1 MNILLE
7 LFHKCGRESN
17 AYFGEFIEFYY
28 KFIECIEQNQTYLNF
43 IVNMWKLSD
52 AYTRHRILTHFGNH
66 SQARR
71 K

>member
-17 AYFGEFIEFYY
+17 AYHGEFIEFYY
-28 KFIECIEQNQTYLNF
+28 KFIECIEQNQTYLSF

-52 AYTRHRILTHFGNH
+52 AYT
-66 SQARR
+66 
-71 K
+71 